1 MKLTI
6 SKLKQLILEELSET
20 SWGEIPPGPDVS
32 SLEAIR
38 KTLNFVNPENI
49 KNTADKYEKLF
60 DYRKGWAPIAARE
73 RAELY
78 ELVAQEL
85 EKRMSGEDIGRIS
98 KDELTEAITVVLN
111 EHAKD
116 YIWGTTSASTIAN
129 QYGWRSLKGSCD
141 E

>member
-1 MKLTI
+1 MRVTKAEIIQLI
-6 SKLKQLILEELSET
+6 SKTLKEAWWKEKI
-20 SWGEIPPGPDVS
+20 PGPDIS

-38 KTLNFVNPENI
+38 KTLNFVSQENI
-49 KNTADKYEKLF
+49 TKIADKYEELYS
-60 DYRKGWAPIAARE
+60 YREGWPAIVAKE
-73 RAELY
+73 RSELY